1 MARFRRRSG
10 AAAAAVQYEADPVTA
25 PPRPSADSAL
35 AGYRLLRR
43 LAAGDRADVYLAAV
57 ERTEADVAPGEPASA
72 HEPLVVMR
80 VYGPGTDDGAI
91 ATEIEAMQHDRS
103 GPTPAILDVASL
115 ADGRACLVVERVGG
129 PSLDR
134 LLTAGDLLPGQAVT
148 ALAPVV
154 VAARTLADLGLVHT
168 RLAAADVLIDDT
180 GRPRLIGLGALARLD
195 AAVATSDRVGLLRG
209 GHAALLRLIEE
220 VAGSTRDPSAF
231 AEVVGLARRSLDA
244 RPFVR
249 AEVAIEQALFTAAT
263 PMPLP
268 GVPTDAR
275 PRGVP
280 SRLAPSTRF
289 PDDPPLEVAEVA
301 EDARDRDGRR
311 SGWTRLAELAQLPG
325 EVADD
330 LAASLDRDP
339 RAVLARRAAGWARRR
354 RGALLTGGLVGAGA
368 LVALL
373 TAVPPSAD
381 VRAEPGTEGI
391 ATEAQTEAAPAA
403 ESLATSAPPSPSTE
417 EPIVVPAEDPVAAA
431 SALLEIRATCLA
443 SADLDCLGAV
453 DQPGSPI
460 EARDRAAIDAGEG
473 TADPDADLDAITL
486 VADLGDAVVLS
497 VPSAGGE
504 REPASLLMMRSEAG
518 WRLREWFD

>member
-10 AAAAAVQYEADPVTA
+10 AAPPAAPHDADPVTA
-25 PPRPSADSAL
+25 QPRPFTDSAL

-57 ERTEADVAPGEPASA
+57 ERTGADVARGEPASA

-80 VYGPGTDDGAI
+80 VYGPGTDDGVI
-91 ATEIEAMQHDRS
+91 ATEIEAMQHDGS
-103 GPTPAILDVASL
+103 GPTPALLDVATL

-129 PSLDR
+129 PSLGS
-134 LLTAGDLLPGQAVT
+134 LLADGDLLPGQAVT

-168 RLAAADVLIDDT
+168 RFAATDVLIDDT

-220 VAGSTRDPSAF
+220 VVGSTRDPSAF
-231 AEVVGLARRSLDA
+231 AEVVALARSSLDA

-249 AEVAIEQALFTAAT
+249 AEVEIEQALFAAAT
-263 PMPLP
+263 PMPVP

-280 SRLAPSTRF
+280 SRLAPIERF
-289 PDDPPLEVAEVA
+289 PDDPTREVVD
-301 EDARDRDGRR
+301 DARDRDGRR

-330 LAASLDRDP
+330 LATSLDRDP

-373 TAVPPSAD
+373 TAVPPSAAD
-381 VRAEPGTEGI
+381 VRAEPGTEAI
-391 ATEAQTEAAPAA
+391 AMEAQTEAAPAA

-417 EPIVVPAEDPVAAA
+417 EPMVVPGDDPIAAA

-453 DQPGSPI
+453 EQPGSPI

-504 REPASLLMMRSEAG
+504 REPASLLMIRSEAG

>member
-10 AAAAAVQYEADPVTA
+10 AAAAAVQYVADPVA
-25 PPRPSADSAL
+25 AAPRPSADSAL

-57 ERTEADVAPGEPASA
+57 ERTEADIAPGEPASA

-80 VYGPGTDDGAI
+80 VYGPGTDDGVI
-91 ATEIEAMQHDRS
+91 ATEIEAMQHDGS
-103 GPTPAILDVASL
+103 GPTPALLDVATL

-129 PSLDR
+129 PSLGS
-134 LLTAGDLLPGQAVT
+134 LLAAGDLLPGQAVT

-180 GRPRLIGLGALARLD
+180 GRPRLIGLGALARVD
-195 AAVATSDRVGLLRG
+195 AAVATGDRVGLLRG

-231 AEVVGLARRSLDA
+231 AEVVGLARSSLDA

-249 AEVAIEQALFTAAT
+249 AEVAIEQALFAAAT

-268 GVPTDAR
+268 GVPSDAR

-280 SRLAPSTRF
+280 SRLAPIARF
-289 PDDPPLEVAEVA
+289 PDDAPREVA

-381 VRAEPGTEGI
+381 VRAEPGTGAI

-453 DQPGSPI
+453 EQPGSPI